1 MTIKQISV
9 FVQNEPGRLLE
20 FTDIL
25 SKAGINMTALNLAD
39 VTEYGIVRVITDDT
53 EKAVAVLRE
62 NNYSVIV
69 NDILCVDVTDE
80 PGALHEILVKLAQAG
95 LNISYMYAFSNSG
108 KASLAFKVN
117 DLEKAAAALK

>member
-20 FTDIL
+20 FTDVL
-25 SKAGINMTALNLAD
+25 TKAGINMTALNLAD
-39 VTEYGIVRVITDDT
+39 VTDYGIVRVIVDDT

-62 NNYSVIV
+62 NNYNVIV

-80 PGALHEILVKLAQAG
+80 PGALHQILVKLADAG
-95 LNISYMYAFSNSG
+95 LNISYMYGFSNAG
-108 KASLAFKVN
+108 KASLVFKVD
-117 DLEKAAAALK
+117 DLSKAIAALQ